1 MNYKLYKNKSG
12 VTLVEVIVVIGIF
25 SIITFGANWL
35 IVNSLRSNTVIWEQ
49 LATQSEG
56 RKVLKQ
62 VVNEIRKAEESSVGS
77 FPIVIAGDNELAVYA
92 NTDSDSLRERIRFW
106 LDGTTLKR
114 GIIKPSGN
122 PLSYT
127 QTESVVE
134 IAHDVKN
141 IEQGVPVFYYYD
153 ESYTGTEDALI
164 SPVSLT
170 DIHVIRVQLELE
182 KDPTKT
188 PVPLHVES
196 VLHIRNLKTN

>member
-1 MNYKLYKNKSG
+1 MNRIIYKNKTG
-12 VTLVEVIVVIGIF
+12 VTLVEVIISIGIF

-49 LATQSEG
+49 LTTQSEG

-62 VVNEIRKAEESSVGS
+62 VVNEVRKAEESSVGS
-77 FPIVIAGDNELAVYA
+77 FPIAIASDNELAVYA
-92 NTDSDSLRERIRFW
+92 NVDSDSFRERIRFW

-127 QTESVVE
+127 QTEHVVE
-134 IAHDVKN
+134 IAHEVKN
-141 IEQGVPVFYYYD
+141 IEQGVPVFVYYD
-153 ESYTGTEDALI
+153 EAYTGTQSALT
-164 SPVSLT
+164 SPISLT

-196 VLHIRNLKTN
+196 LLNIRNLKTN